1 MVLITPQAKQS
12 TLTHKFN
19 QQLMSYQVP
28 EKEATINKRRA
39 CQDEKIVA
47 SFLAELP
54 KVLASLESLS
64 EKKDFRK

>member
-1 MVLITPQAKQS
+1 MVLIKQQPKQS
-12 TLTHKFN
+12 TLTYNLN
-19 QQLMSYQVP
+19 QEIMNYQVSDKKP
-28 EKEATINKRRA
+28 TISNRRA

-54 KVLASLESLS
+54 TVLASLESLS